1 MKKNILTGLS
11 RHFQTQIHLVLVNI
25 YSKIEPKVKLE
36 SIRSFLVLTKL
47 EYLGSICPVSSKLSK
62 NSKRNP
68 EAIAQASKATLKENP
83 LGSKKFDFFGVR
95 ALKDFNCSLDNFVSF
110 VFSST

>member
-83 LGSKKFDFFGVR
+83 LGSKKFDFFGVC
-95 ALKDFNCSLDNFVSF
+95 ALKDFNCSLDNIVSF

>member
-1 MKKNILTGLS
+1 MFKI
-11 RHFQTQIHLVLVNI
+11 VNI
-25 YSKIEPKVKLE
+25 YFRIKPKVIFE
-36 SIRSFLVLTKL
+36 SIRSSLVLTKL
-47 EYLGSICPVSSKLSK
+47 EYLGSIFPVSSKLSK

-68 EAIAQASKATLKENP
+68 EAIAQASKAKLKENP

-95 ALKDFNCSLDNFVSF
+95 VLKYFNCFVDNFVSF

>member
-1 MKKNILTGLS
+1 MFKI
-11 RHFQTQIHLVLVNI
+11 VNI
-25 YSKIEPKVKLE
+25 YFRIKPKVILE
-36 SIRSFLVLTKL
+36 SIRSSLVLTKL

-68 EAIAQASKATLKENP
+68 EAIAQASKAKLKENP

-95 ALKDFNCSLDNFVSF
+95 ELKVFKIILDNFVSF

>member
-1 MKKNILTGLS
+1 MFKI
-11 RHFQTQIHLVLVNI
+11 VNI
-25 YSKIEPKVKLE
+25 YFRIKPKVILE
-36 SIRSFLVLTKL
+36 SIRSSLVLTKL
-47 EYLGSICPVSSKLSK
+47 EYLGSIFPVSSKLSK

-68 EAIAQASKATLKENP
+68 EAIAQASKAKLKENP

-95 ALKDFNCSLDNFVSF
+95 ALKYFNCFLDNFVCF

>member
-1 MKKNILTGLS
+1 MFKI
-11 RHFQTQIHLVLVNI
+11 VNI
-25 YSKIEPKVKLE
+25 YFRIKPKVIFE
-36 SIRSFLVLTKL
+36 SIRSSLVLTKL
-47 EYLGSICPVSSKLSK
+47 EYLGSIFPVSSKLSK

-95 ALKDFNCSLDNFVSF
+95 ELKDFNCFLDNFVSF

>member
-1 MKKNILTGLS
+1 MST
-11 RHFQTQIHLVLVNI
+11 
-25 YSKIEPKVKLE
+25 
-36 SIRSFLVLTKL
+36 RSLLVLTKL
-47 EYLGSICPVSSKLSK
+47 EYFGFIFPDSSKLSK
-62 NSKRNP
+62 NCKRNP